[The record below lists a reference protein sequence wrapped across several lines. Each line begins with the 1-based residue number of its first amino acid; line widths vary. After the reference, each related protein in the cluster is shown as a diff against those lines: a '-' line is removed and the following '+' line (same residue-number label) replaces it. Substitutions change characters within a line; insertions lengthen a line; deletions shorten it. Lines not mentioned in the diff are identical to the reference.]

1 MAHIILGMWSH
12 CSMRMRTTILV
23 FFYFR
28 SKDHSRSSVA
38 ILRRAL
44 FSASFKPVWLHVK
57 FFPQLFLNACMTRV
71 KTNLGDE
78 QASQWLFTLIDHYLI
93 KFVND
98 LDTFF
103 SPRLWL
109 CTGIE
114 SELFFPPFSGSMIPH
129 NYDMFFKITCFLYD
143 LHFLT
148 FANFFD
154 KNWMWLTLHNLYF
167 LRFKLYPCITLCLE
181 CVAK

>member
-1 MAHIILGMWSH
+1 MGLQIKYWKKSNKLF
-12 CSMRMRTTILV
+12 LV
-23 FFYFR
+23 KIYKIQYGPYYIGDVVSLFYTDANNYTRLFYFR
-28 SKDHSRSSVA
+28 SKDHFRSSVA

-114 SELFFPPFSGSMIPH
+114 SELFFPPFSGSMIRYH
-129 NYDMFFKITCFLYD
+129 WYLTIMTCFS
-143 LHFLT
+143 
-148 FANFFD
+148 
-154 KNWMWLTLHNLYF
+154 K
-167 LRFKLYPCITLCLE
+167 
-181 CVAK
+181 